1 MKELLLEFLST
12 ILKEV
17 DREFKA
23 VKKGKDGKER
33 VVPFGSKENMDRAI
47 AKPAKDGATYR
58 PYNPA
63 TDGKLETEPVGKI
76 GSMGKDPAAGISTQ
90 LKKDFEDPE
99 KRAVMMGK
107 SKPTSDTKPSAT
119 DTGTPPEGIPAPEGA
134 ENLNTADLAKLIQ
147 TGIVAPGNDFSKY
160 SEAVSTVAAKIVID
174 DSEKSDEEILTSIV
188 KMDCNSA
195 TFTKK
200 VGAAIPKTSPFYEKY
215 IEAKNSGVFESGCDT
230 KYSESQNMARYMT
243 MVVARAKANKMLE
256 AMINLENTDD
266 IKNVSIDTFSGD
278 ANSLRSLR
286 KAISSATGQ
295 IYTETGPISREQA
308 LELISGF
315 GTSKFPADTALIGK
329 DDRGN
334 LILMAFSDK
343 KDLSAIINNST
354 VSTETT
360 QTLAL
365 LDTFLNDKK
374 ISAEEHKKLT
384 DTVKGLQDEYEKAEA
399 ELKQVTASP
408 ANVLVDIAE
417 NDPKQFNELIKKVK
431 RLSTSETDPAKYWN
445 SQVAPFQENAK
456 KKPTASVEE
465 KYLQWLRKAGWDGS
479 SPVTDQQAFHA
490 FALKCQAISNFDD
503 KNLPD
508 DEVAP
513 SLSGEAQTIL
523 FRMGHVDRT
532 EMMKQ
537 IGDIRNRSLDILTN
551 MRKELNSVSVT
562 IGESQIPIG
571 NLMDAARAW
580 KGLHLDM
587 AHYNGA
593 LSMVAEDNVVDYET
607 LASCMG
613 GISSMMD
620 FAKQLD
626 VTTEP
631 IMNTEFDITTG
642 QRVEVF
648 SVTPTGAKV
657 KVGVR
662 SIRSKNGPLG
672 RLQTTWTYHPD
683 FQRCLESNQ

>member
-1 MKELLLEFLST
+1 MKELLLEFLGT

-17 DREFKA
+17 GREFKA

-33 VVPFGSKENMDRAI
+33 VVPFKSKESMDQAI

-58 PYNPA
+58 LYNPA
-63 TDGKLETEPVGKI
+63 TDGKLEKEPGAEPVREPAAAGQGYGKDFIGKQGRGITPSTVAPTTEPV
-76 GSMGKDPAAGISTQ
+76 AA
-90 LKKDFEDPE
+90 K
-99 KRAVMMGK
+99 
-107 SKPTSDTKPSAT
+107 
-119 DTGTPPEGIPAPEGA
+119 PAPEGA
-134 ENLNTADLAKLIQ
+134 LNLNTANLAKLIQ
-147 TGIVAPGNDFSKY
+147 TGIVAPGNEFSKY

-174 DSEKSDEEILTSIV
+174 DPEKSDAEVLESIV
-188 KMDCNSA
+188 KLDCNSA
-195 TFTKK
+195 TLTAG
-200 VGAAIPKTSPFYEKY
+200 VGATITKSSPFYEGY
-215 IEAKNSGVFESGCDT
+215 TEAKNSGVFESGCDK

-243 MVVARAKANKMLE
+243 MVVARAKASRMLD
-256 AMINLENTDD
+256 AMTNLENTDD
-266 IKNVSIDTFSGD
+266 IKNISIDTFSGD
-278 ANSLRSLR
+278 ENSLRSLR
-286 KAISSATGQ
+286 ETISSATGQ
-295 IYTETGPISREQA
+295 IYTETGPISRERA

-334 LILMAFSDK
+334 LIFIAFSDK

-374 ISAEEHKKLT
+374 LTQEEHAKLT
-384 DTVKGLQDEYEKAEA
+384 VNVTQLQDDYEKAEA

-417 NDPKQFNELIKKVK
+417 NDPKKFNELIKKVK
-431 RLSTSETDPAKYWN
+431 TMSGGSDPAAYWN
-445 SQVAPFQENAK
+445 SQVAPFQEATK
-456 KKPTASVEE
+456 KKPTAAVEE
-465 KYLQWLRKAGWDGS
+465 KHLQWLRKAGWDGS
-479 SPVTDQQAFHA
+479 SPATEEQALHA
-490 FALKCQAISNFDD
+490 FALKCQSISESDTLELTTD
-503 KNLPD
+503 
-508 DEVAP
+508 
-513 SLSGEAQTIL
+513 AQTVL

-537 IGDIRNRSLDILTN
+537 IGDIRNKSLDILTN

-562 IGESQIPIG
+562 IGKSQIPIG
-571 NLMDAARAW
+571 NLIDAARAW

-593 LSMVAEDNVVDYET
+593 LSMVAEDNVVDYGT
-607 LASCMG
+607 LESCMG
-613 GISSMMD
+613 GISNMAD
-620 FAKQLD
+620 FATQID
-626 VTTEP
+626 INTEV
-631 IMNTEFDITTG
+631 IKNTEFDITTG